1 MKISVNP
8 LIGPVK
14 SNQKKKNEKETPENM
29 QRKNELN

>member
-14 SNQKKKNEKETPENM
+14 SNQKKEKETPENM